1 MTSRFDLISDEHR
14 WGILPDTIIHKDIL
28 YPQAG
33 VPNLW
38 HIPKAIFQ
46 PIWDLGITGKG
57 VIIGINDTGVNRHIN
72 LPVPLKSRNFTS
84 SPGNGTD
91 GNGHGTHC
99 AGTAL
104 GRDGLG
110 AAPEASLLV
119 SKVLSDGG
127 SGSNTWINAGR
138 LWLANEGADIISE
151 SLGGPSGGSADEQSI
166 RASYDA
172 GVSLCVA
179 AAGNAGYNGS
189 NSIGYPGR
197 YLSTFCIG
205 AYRSD
210 GRIAN
215 FSSGGREI
223 DAATPGEQIISSS
236 HRGGYVAMS
245 GTSMATPM
253 FAGLMALIIHKR
265 RIVGFPDLKGA
276 DAWRQFFRTEGF
288 MEDAGAPGVDVRFGL
303 GKPLITKI
311 LNWLKEPLNV

>member
-1 MTSRFDLISDEHR
+1 MTSKFDLISDEHR
-14 WGILPDTIIHKDIL
+14 WGIPPDRRVHEDMVFLQSTI
-28 YPQAG
+28 
-33 VPNLW
+33 PNLW

-46 PIWDLGITGKG
+46 PIWNMGITGKG
-57 VIIGINDTGVNRHIN
+57 VSIGISDTGVNRHNN
-72 LPVPLKSRNFTS
+72 LPIPKAIRNFTS

-110 AAPEASLLV
+110 CAPEADLLV

-138 LWLANEGADIISE
+138 IWLAQQGADIISE
-151 SLGGPSGGSADEQSI
+151 SLGGPSGGSSDENSI
-166 RASYDA
+166 QKAYEL
-172 GVSLCVA
+172 GTSLCVA
-179 AAGNAGYNGS
+179 AAGNSGYKGANT
-189 NSIGYPGR
+189 IGYPGR

-205 AYRSD
+205 AYQRD

-223 DAATPGEQIISSS
+223 DAATPGQEIISAG

-265 RIVGFPDLKGA
+265 RITGFPDLKGA
-276 DAWRQFFRTEGF
+276 DAWRAFFQTVGF
-288 MEDAGAPGVDVRFGL
+288 MEDAGDPGRDVRFGL
-303 GKPLITKI
+303 GKPLITNI